1 MMDRLSQEV
10 ETLKREILK
19 KHLNKLKSS
28 QSSSGG
34 ESGDTKLKHAT
45 TNKRGRNLEG
55 IT

>member
-34 ESGDTKLKHAT
+34 ESDTKLKHAT